1 MKTSISLPSNSFNTT
16 LFALFFVLIMGIS
29 CSKEHSNESPLP
41 PPVYTFY
48 SIFTTQLPTGQTAN
62 DSVGVFGLEIGVKFQ
77 TSVAGDITGIK
88 FYKTVGN
95 EGTHTA
101 QLYTANGTLL
111 ASEISKNETDSGW
124 QTVLF
129 ATAVPITAY
138 KTYIAAYHSSLGN
151 YISTNYMFKKA
162 ITNGPLTALADSTER
177 INGLYKY
184 TYTPAVPDTGF
195 RSSNYW
201 VDVIE
206 RIQE

>member
-1 MKTSISLPSNSFNTT
+1 
-16 LFALFFVLIMGIS
+16 MGIS
-29 CSKEHSNESPLP
+29 CSKEYSNESPLP
-41 PPVYTFY
+41 PPVYTYY

-88 FYKTVGN
+88 FYKTAGN

-129 ATAVPITAY
+129 ATAVPITTY

-162 ITNGPLTALADSTER
+162 IANGPLTALGDSTEG
-177 INGLYKY
+177 INGLYRY

-206 RIQE
+206 RIQQ

>member
-1 MKTSISLPSNSFNTT
+1 MKTSISLPTNNLNTT

-29 CSKEHSNESPLP
+29 CSKEYSNESP
-41 PPVYTFY
+41 PPVYTYY
-48 SIFTTQLPTGQTAN
+48 SIFTTQLPTRQTVN
-62 DSVGVFGLEIGVKFQ
+62 DTIGGLEIGVKFQ
-77 TSVAGDITGIK
+77 TAVAGDITGIK
-88 FYKTVGN
+88 FYKTAGN

-111 ASEISKNETDSGW
+111 ASDISKNETDSGW

-129 ATAVPITAY
+129 TTAVPITAY

-162 ITNGPLTALADSTER
+162 LTNGPLTALADSTDG
-177 INGLYKY
+177 INGLFKY
-184 TYTPAVPDTGF
+184 TNTPAVPDTGYK
-195 RSSNYW
+195 SSNYW